1 MVESPDTL
9 SHLSIFKKMQIEIY
23 AYLLVK
29 IFYKADLFAFEYRDL
44 AFCIEGPLLIPVK
57 MMGVSF

>member
-9 SHLSIFKKMQIEIY
+9 GHLSIFKKMQIEIY

-44 AFCIEGPLLIPVK
+44 AFCI
-57 MMGVSF
+57 

>member
-9 SHLSIFKKMQIEIY
+9 SHLSIFKKMYIEIY

-44 AFCIEGPLLIPVK
+44 AFFIEGPLLIPVK
-57 MMGVSF
+57 MVGVSF